1 MQVSPLISG
10 FYIHNPE
17 GEMVIKMEEIEIVE
31 LEPLKVVGM
40 RARGA
45 YHDTGKLLPKLF
57 EHVIGSGMEI
67 TGPPVYLCHE
77 LTMAAVEE
85 AMKNNNADL
94 EVAIPVSGKIVE
106 TDQISHYELPGV
118 KMVKTIHKGPYEK
131 VGDTYNR
138 LFAWMAENGK
148 EVKGPYREY
157 YMNDPK
163 EVPPEEILTEV
174 YAQIE

>member
-1 MQVSPLISG
+1 MA
-10 FYIHNPE
+10 N
-17 GEMVIKMEEIEIVE
+17 
-31 LEPLKVVGM
+31 
-40 RARGA
+40 
-45 YHDTGKLLPKLF
+45 
-57 EHVIGSGMEI
+57 GMEI
-67 TGPPVYLCHE
+67 TGPPIFLCHE
-77 LTMAAVEE
+77 QTMQAVEE

-106 TDQISHYELPGV
+106 SDVMKNYELPGV
-118 KMVKTIHKGPYEK
+118 KMVKTLHKGPYEK

-138 LFAWMAENGK
+138 LFEWMAKNGK

-157 YMNDPK
+157 YLNDPT